1 MEMLLPSP
9 QDTGDNCDE
18 GLFRSFLVPDNPIH
32 PCLLTPYSP
41 YIRTPSLMYVL
52 YVLMFI
58 DKGIR
63 EYPAA
68 GLVWSFKIILLLHLR
83 VVFISSFLPP
93 ITPICSTYT
102 DAHL

>member
-1 MEMLLPSP
+1 MEMLLSSP
-9 QDTGDNCDE
+9 QGTGDNCDE
-18 GLFRSFLVPDNPIH
+18 GLFRSFLVPDTPIH
-32 PCLLTPYSP
+32 SCPLTPYLLG
-41 YIRTPSLMYVL
+41 IRTPSLMYVFLL
-52 YVLMFI
+52 YVFI

-83 VVFISSFLPP
+83 VVFIPSFLPP